1 MGVKV
6 EGHRMDFYLTPQTL
20 STGGFIICL
29 TSGLLLYIIKIS
41 VCSPVLVSRGSI
53 IVAFLTIWFVNSSRS
68 SSSGSSSSSSSSSS
82 DDDHLPGHH
91 VFA

>member
-29 TSGLLLYIIKIS
+29 TSGLLLYIKIS